1 MDAGMPDELATLKV
15 SQIRRVIGLAV
26 LVMLACL
33 LIQIGVMRP
42 PEGIGYRVLLLALGA
57 GALTLAELMRRATAR
72 RLILTPAGLFDDAGR
87 EIARIDRISG
97 LDRGML
103 AFKPSNGF
111 SLSLTEPL
119 PRAWAPGVWW
129 RLGRRV
135 GVGGVTSA
143 GEAKAMAEILTALLQ
158 TRGERS

>member
-1 MDAGMPDELATLKV
+1 MTEELATLRV
-15 SQIRRVIGLAV
+15 SALRRVIGLGV
-26 LVMLACL
+26 LLALAGL
-33 LIQIGVMRP
+33 LLQIALVHP
-42 PEGIGYRVLLLALGA
+42 PAAIGYRAFLLAMGA
-57 GALTLAELMRRATAR
+57 GALALAEAMRRATAR
-72 RLILTPAGLFDDAGR
+72 RLVLAREGLFDDRGR
-87 EIARIDRISG
+87 ELARIERISG

-129 RLGRRV
+129 RFGRRV

-158 TRGERS
+158 EQAGRG

>member
-1 MDAGMPDELATLKV
+1 MSDELATLRV
-15 SQIRRVIGLAV
+15 SQIRRVIGLGV
-26 LVMLACL
+26 LVALAGL
-33 LIQIGVMRP
+33 LIQIGMVHP
-42 PEGIGYRVLLLALGA
+42 PEGIGYRVLLLGMGA
-57 GALTLAELMRRATAR
+57 GALALAELMRRATAR
-72 RLILTPAGLFDDAGR
+72 RLILTGAGLFDDTGR
-87 EIARIDRISG
+87 EIARIERITG

-129 RLGRRV
+129 RFGRRV

-158 TRGERS
+158 SRSEQR

>member
-1 MDAGMPDELATLKV
+1 MTEELATLRV
-15 SQIRRVIGLAV
+15 SAVRRVIGLGV
-26 LVMLACL
+26 LLALAGL
-33 LIQIGVMRP
+33 LLQIALVHP
-42 PEGIGYRVLLLALGA
+42 PAGIGYRAFLLAMGA
-57 GALTLAELMRRATAR
+57 GALALAEAMRRATAR
-72 RLILTPAGLFDDAGR
+72 RLVLTREGLFDDRGR
-87 EIARIDRISG
+87 ELARIERISG

-111 SLSLTEPL
+111 SLSLTEAL

-129 RLGRRV
+129 RFGRRV

-158 TRGERS
+158 EKAGRG

>member
-1 MDAGMPDELATLKV
+1 MTEELATLRV
-15 SQIRRVIGLAV
+15 SALRRVIGLGV
-26 LVMLACL
+26 LLALAGL
-33 LIQIGVMRP
+33 LLQIALVHP
-42 PEGIGYRVLLLALGA
+42 PAAIGYRAFLLAMGA
-57 GALTLAELMRRATAR
+57 GALALAEAMRRATAR
-72 RLILTPAGLFDDAGR
+72 RLVLTREGLFDDRGR
-87 EIARIDRISG
+87 ELARIERISG

-129 RLGRRV
+129 RFGRRV

-158 TRGERS
+158 EKAGRG